1 MLDTA
6 YTEPEPQKTIMMT
19 FMIVIL
25 TVIMIRLAYMISVEI
40 LASI

>member
-6 YTEPEPQKTIMMT
+6 YTEPEPQKTMMT